1 MCQDGHKLVLL
12 MLPPCH
18 LSCGWFPSWTHLR
31 ISTLQISS
39 ACKSSFEPT
48 HKQQG
53 VFVLVLAESRPRQ
66 SLKRLLLPGQ
76 RCSRGS
82 NSRLSSL
89 NSGRKKEDG
98 NPSVPLTQP
107 VSQPHQDEKRLSECS
122 TGGIISQGYLQRH
135 NRSLESTEVVLSY
148 HSLRRGWG
156 GASFMSI
163 KGFLRR

>member
-1 MCQDGHKLVLL
+1 

-53 VFVLVLAESRPRQ
+53 AFVLVLAESRPRQ

-76 RCSRGS
+76 RCSHGS
-82 NSRLSSL
+82 NSLLSSL

-98 NPSVPLTQP
+98 NPSVPPDPAGFSAPPRREET
-107 VSQPHQDEKRLSECS
+107 
-122 TGGIISQGYLQRH
+122 
-135 NRSLESTEVVLSY
+135 
-148 HSLRRGWG
+148 LRMFYWGNYFSGLFAKTRQKLGKHRG
-156 GASFMSI
+156 GAELSFI
-163 KGFLRR
+163 TAGAGGR